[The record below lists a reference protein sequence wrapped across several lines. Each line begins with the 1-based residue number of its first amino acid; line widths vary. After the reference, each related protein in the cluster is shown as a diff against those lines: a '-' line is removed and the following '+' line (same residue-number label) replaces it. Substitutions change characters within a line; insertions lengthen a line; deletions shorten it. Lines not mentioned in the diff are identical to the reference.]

1 MLQAIFFDPKLVRR
15 HELVGDEICARDVND
30 VLRLVVAPCRS
41 RMLQT
46 AISAARHAVRFYQFY
61 YSPNG
66 RRIEPI
72 PRAAHRNGSRH
83 STARRCGDYQ
93 GCGHRTYGRIHGSLD
108 HCALPQ
114 SLSIRRY
121 TRGASWSNYMAEP
134 AGLIMEETLSP
145 STYDPRVP
153 VSTTVD
159 TITAVGGGAHI
170 HRRISWAA
178 IFGGVILVVA
188 VQLLLSLLGAGFGL
202 GTVNTN
208 AGSTPTATTLGI
220 GAGLW
225 WVISSCV
232 ALGVGGFVA
241 AWLAGIEIRFDGVLH
256 GLVTWGIAT
265 LLTLWLLT
273 SAIGG
278 IISGGFSALSSVAS
292 AAGSG
297 VSDVAKPLAQ
307 AAGVSPD
314 MIQQQAQA
322 YLQPTNPDPATMSPQ
337 DAQKAIATDL
347 VTYAGGGADA
357 AAAKEHIVN
366 VMAAQMKISHD
377 EAAKKFDDAQSKL
390 KQTRDK
396 AVQSAKDTADASA
409 AAASKTSFA
418 AFVVVLLGALA
429 AALGGSIAVQ
439 RRLVVSHRTV
449 NTGPA

>member
-1 MLQAIFFDPKLVRR
+1 L
-15 HELVGDEICARDVND
+15 
-30 VLRLVVAPCRS
+30 
-41 RMLQT
+41 
-46 AISAARHAVRFYQFY
+46 SA
-61 YSPNG
+61 
-66 RRIEPI
+66 
-72 PRAAHRNGSRH
+72 
-83 STARRCGDYQ
+83 
-93 GCGHRTYGRIHGSLD
+93 
-108 HCALPQ
+108 
-114 SLSIRRY
+114 
-121 TRGASWSNYMAEP
+121 
-134 AGLIMEETLSP
+134 

-159 TITAVGGGAHI
+159 TITAVDGGAHV

-178 IFGGVILVVA
+178 IFGGVVLVVA

-220 GAGLW
+220 SAGIW
-225 WVISSCV
+225 WIISSCL
-232 ALGVGGFVA
+232 ALGIGGFVA

-265 LLTLWLLT
+265 LLTLWLLS

-278 IISGGFSALSSVAS
+278 IIGGGFSALGSVTS

-297 VSDVAKPLAQ
+297 VSEVAKPLAQ

-322 YLQPTNPDPATMSPQ
+322 YLQPTNPDPASMSPQ

-347 VTYAGGGADA
+347 VTYAGSGADS
-357 AAAKEHIVN
+357 AAAKERIVN

-377 EAAKKFDDAQSKL
+377 EAAKKFDDAQAKL
-390 KQTRDK
+390 KQTRDR
-396 AVQSAKDTADASA
+396 AVQSAKDAADASA
-409 AAASKTSFA
+409 SAASKTSFA

-429 AALGGSIAVQ
+429 AALGGSLAVQ

-449 NTGPA
+449 NTGHA